1 MADEFKSVLTVLE
14 EFGAEIVGDIGKNI
28 AAKKYGPKKN
38 SDKVA
43 SGNLLDSINFGIDY
57 NLADGQFR
65 FELRAADYWEDVD
78 KGQKPKGDRPDTADI
93 VHWLKTPNVQSK
105 FKMER
110 SDLSLKNLPDTQLLG
125 LAYVI
130 ARAIR
135 RRGTEPT
142 HIISG
147 VITTERLK
155 QLEEDISAAA
165 TLDIIDMIN

>member
-28 AAKKYGPKKN
+28 QSK
-38 SDKVA
+38 DKIA
-43 SGNLLDSINFGIDY
+43 SGNLSDSINFGIDY

-78 KGQKPKGDRPDTADI
+78 KGRKAGKRPDSAEI
-93 VHWLKTPNVQSK
+93 VRWLKTPNVQSK

-110 SDLSLKNLPDTQLLG
+110 GDLSLKNLPDTQLLG

-130 ARAIR
+130 ARAIGK
-135 RRGTEPT
+135 RGTKAT
-142 HIISG
+142 NIISG

-155 QLEEDISAAA
+155 QLEDDISAAA

>member
-28 AAKKYGPKKN
+28 TAKKYGPKKN
-38 SDKVA
+38 SDKIA
-43 SGNLLDSINFGIDY
+43 SGNLSDSINFGIEY

-65 FELRAADYWEDVD
+65 FELRAADYWEAVD
-78 KGQKPKGDRPDTADI
+78 KGRKAGKQPPTSAI
-93 VHWLKTPNVQSK
+93 VKWLKTPNAQSK
-105 FKMER
+105 FKMEN
-110 SDLSLKNLPDTQLLG
+110 SDLSLRNLPETQLLG

-130 ARAIR
+130 ARAIGK
-135 RRGTEPT
+135 RGTEPT

-155 QLEEDISAAA
+155 RLEEDVSAAA